1 MKVVK
6 SKRNGNTMS
15 LEVEAS
21 HEELESKFD
30 GAFKKVRKKAAL
42 PGFRKGK
49 VPRNIFERE
58 FGKEPIIQEAIYDVV
73 NDTYKLAIDELKLK
87 VVDYPKNVDIDE
99 YKENK
104 AITFRCDVDVE
115 PDVKLKKYKGLKVA
129 FTEKKASS
137 EDLQKEM
144 DVLIG
149 MHATYESVDREASTD
164 DIVRFNA
171 TATINDQPFEL
182 WSRENQATRIGVHNY
197 GQAFDDGLVGL
208 RSGDKKTITVDYED
222 GFKTADVAGKTV
234 VFDID
239 VKEIRERKNPELT
252 DELVKKI
259 DKDCSTVKEWK
270 EKLEK
275 ELNERLDQDNKQK
288 KDDAVFGA
296 LLDENPIE
304 IPSAMID
311 QEVNMSLMQFEY
323 SMRQQGMDLNQYM
336 SITNKTEEDLRNDVK
351 ESSEKRIQLR
361 KLLEAII
368 EKEKITVSDDDIQNE
383 IESWKNDT
391 IKTIDDLK
399 ASKQHDVETLK
410 QNLLDQ
416 KARDFVVDSAKIK

>member
-144 DVLIG
+144 DILIG

-368 EKEKITVSDDDIQNE
+368 EKEKITVSDDDIQTE

>member
-144 DVLIG
+144 DILIG

-171 TATINDQPFEL
+171 KATINDQPFEL

-304 IPSAMID
+304 IPTAMVD

-323 SMRQQGMDLNQYM
+323 SIRQQGMDLNQYM
-336 SITNKTEEDLRNDVK
+336 SITNKTEDDLRNDVK

-416 KARDFVVDSAKIK
+416 KARDFVIDSAKIK

>member
-1 MKVVK
+1 M
-6 SKRNGNTMS
+6 
-15 LEVEAS
+15 
-21 HEELESKFD
+21 
-30 GAFKKVRKKAAL
+30 
-42 PGFRKGK
+42 
-49 VPRNIFERE
+49 
-58 FGKEPIIQEAIYDVV
+58 
-73 NDTYKLAIDELKLK
+73 
-87 VVDYPKNVDIDE
+87 DI
-99 YKENK
+99 
-104 AITFRCDVDVE
+104 
-115 PDVKLKKYKGLKVA
+115 
-129 FTEKKASS
+129 
-137 EDLQKEM
+137 
-144 DVLIG
+144 LIG

-368 EKEKITVSDDDIQNE
+368 EKEKITVSDDDIQTE

-416 KARDFVVDSAKIK
+416 KLGILLLIQLK